1 MTSLQFKQC
10 HNVYQL
16 CSLPVSMQELLSWWS
31 SSRVQATV
39 WVVPEAH
46 VTHGLQVEH
55 AWVKGWPAANKLC
68 RKGPL
73 YPDGWQG
80 GHDSAVCNC
89 GQEDQCYPG
98 AHQKE
103 CCQQVEGGDPQ
114 TLLCPRFELISVKL
128 TDTSFFFS
136 LSFSLFL
143 KRINNLIQFAH
154 VFSAWK
160 YLDDTYSLHAC
171 LQIAKEI
178 CFWKHLEK

>member
-31 SSRVQATV
+31 GSRVQATV
-39 WVVPEAH
+39 WVVPEPH

-98 AHQKE
+98 AHQKSVVSRSRE
-103 CCQQVEGGDPQ
+103 VILKLCSALDLNWYLSSWQI
-114 TLLCPRFELISVKL
+114 LLFSFLFPFLFSWKEL
-128 TDTSFFFS
+128 TT
-136 LSFSLFL
+136 
-143 KRINNLIQFAH
+143 
-154 VFSAWK
+154 
-160 YLDDTYSLHAC
+160 
-171 LQIAKEI
+171 
-178 CFWKHLEK
+178 